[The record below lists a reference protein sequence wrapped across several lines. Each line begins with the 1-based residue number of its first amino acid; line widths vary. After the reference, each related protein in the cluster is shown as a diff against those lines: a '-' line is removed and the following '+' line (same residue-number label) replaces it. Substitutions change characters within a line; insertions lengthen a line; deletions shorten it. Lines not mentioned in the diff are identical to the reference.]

1 MDMNFGGIVANET
14 TENNQQ
20 AGHATESS
28 QLLVERPQNAVNQT
42 SENSR
47 PVQRRRRWTAEE
59 KKSIIDEIERQGS
72 STSAVARKYGISLRL
87 LFSWRRQMRQ
97 QLLSSIPEAGSDFTG
112 MPEAEQLKARIGELE
127 RQLGKKM
134 VENQLLKEALGMAV
148 VTMPNGVEQQQ
159 QQQQPLSTGS

>member
-1 MDMNFGGIVANET
+1 MDMNLGGIVANET

-20 AGHATESS
+20 VSHGHENS
-28 QLLVERPQNAVNQT
+28 QLVVERPQTAVNQI

-47 PVQRRRRWTAEE
+47 SVQRRRRWTSEE

-97 QLLSSIPEAGSDFTG
+97 QLLNSIPEATSELSG
-112 MPEAEQLKARIGELE
+112 MPENEQLKARISELE
-127 RQLGKKM
+127 RLLGKKM

-148 VTMPNGVEQQQ
+148 VTMPQSSNAEQAV
-159 QQQQPLSTGS
+159 SSGS